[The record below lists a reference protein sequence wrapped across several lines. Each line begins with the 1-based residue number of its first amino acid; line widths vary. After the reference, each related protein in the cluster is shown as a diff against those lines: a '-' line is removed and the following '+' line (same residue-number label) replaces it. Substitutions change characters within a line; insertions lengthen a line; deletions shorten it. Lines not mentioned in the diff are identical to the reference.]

1 MNNNTLSFK
10 QIFSIGLMLF
20 ALFFGAGNMIFPPFL
35 GQEAGTSVWV
45 AIIGFLITG
54 VGLPLIA
61 VIAIAK
67 SGDVQTMANRVH
79 PLYGLIFT
87 VAMYLV
93 IGPLFAIPR
102 TGTVSY
108 EIGVLPFLSEN
119 AANSIWPL
127 LIFSIVFF
135 VLTTLLAM
143 NPGKLVDVIGNI
155 LTPLLLI
162 ILAVIV
168 IKAII
173 SPIGDPQA
181 PTGAYVD
188 SAFFKGF
195 IEGYLT
201 MDTIAA
207 LVFGIIVISSIKG
220 FGVTKKASITK
231 ICIAAG
237 LIAAAGL
244 AIIYVSL
251 AYIGS
256 TSPNTLGVQPN
267 GGALLSV
274 AAQFLFGSAGGYILG
289 FAIIFA
295 CLTTSVGLISSC
307 AAYFNKLVPSISYKK
322 FVIIFSIFSMAI
334 ANVGLTQLINF
345 SVPVLT
351 FLYPLAIVLILL
363 SLINN
368 VFKGASI
375 VYICALI
382 PTGIISIIDGLN
394 AAGLGSEGLNNT
406 LSILPLFS
414 VGIGWLVP
422 AIIGAIVG
430 FIIAFNTNPKEQLQ
444 TQED

>member
-1 MNNNTLSFK
+1 
-10 QIFSIGLMLF
+10 
-20 ALFFGAGNMIFPPFL
+20 MIFPPFL

-45 AIIGFLITG
+45 AIIGFLVTG
-54 VGLPLIA
+54 VGLPLVA

-102 TGTVSY
+102 TATVSY
-108 EIGVLPFLSEN
+108 EIGILPFLSEN
-119 AANSIWPL
+119 ATNSFWPL
-127 LIFSIVFF
+127 FIFSVVFF
-135 VLTTLLAM
+135 VITALLAL
-143 NPGKLVDVIGNI
+143 NPGNLIDIIGNI

-162 ILAVIV
+162 ILGVIV

-173 SPIGDPQA
+173 SPIGEPQD
-181 PTGAYVD
+181 PTGAYVEG
-188 SAFFKGF
+188 AFFKGF

-220 FGVTKKASITK
+220 LGVTKKASITK

-244 AIIYVSL
+244 GIIYMSL

-256 TSPNTLGVQPN
+256 TSPNTLGIQPN

-289 FAIIFA
+289 VAIIFA
-295 CLTTSVGLISSC
+295 CLTTAVGLISAC
-307 AAYFNKLVPSISYKK
+307 AAFFNKIVPKVSYKA
-322 FVIIFSIFSMAI
+322 FVAIFSIFSMAI

-345 SVPVLT
+345 SVPVLI

-363 SLINN
+363 TLINN

-382 PTGIISIIDGLN
+382 PTGIISVIDGLN
-394 AAGLGSEGLNNT
+394 AAGLGSEGLNNA

-414 VGIGWLVP
+414 VGIGWIIP

-430 FIIAFNTNPKEQLQ
+430 YIISLMTKPTEQLI

>member
-1 MNNNTLSFK
+1 
-10 QIFSIGLMLF
+10 
-20 ALFFGAGNMIFPPFL
+20 MIFPPFL

>member
-1 MNNNTLSFK
+1 
-10 QIFSIGLMLF
+10 
-20 ALFFGAGNMIFPPFL
+20 MIFPPFL

-87 VAMYLV
+87 VVMYLV

-108 EIGVLPFLSEN
+108 EIGILPFLSEN

-135 VLTTLLAM
+135 ALTTLLAM

-207 LVFGIIVISSIKG
+207 LVFGIIVIGSIKG

-256 TSPNTLGVQPN
+256 TSPSTLGVQPN

-295 CLTTSVGLISSC
+295 CLTTSVGLTSSC
-307 AAYFNKLVPSISYKK
+307 ATYFNKIVPSISYKK

-368 VFKGASI
+368 VFKGAAI

-444 TQED
+444 TQEDKKKK

>member
-363 SLINN
+363 TLINN

>member
-108 EIGVLPFLSEN
+108 EIGILPFLSEN

-135 VLTTLLAM
+135 VITTLLAM

-244 AIIYVSL
+244 AIIYVAL

-295 CLTTSVGLISSC
+295 CLTTAVGLISSC
-307 AAYFNKLVPSISYKK
+307 AAYFNKIVPRVSYKK

-334 ANVGLTQLINF
+334 ANVGLTQLINI

-394 AAGLGSEGLNNT
+394 AAGLASEGLNQS

-430 FIIAFNTNPKEQLQ
+430 FIIALNTNPKEQLQ

>member
-1 MNNNTLSFK
+1 
-10 QIFSIGLMLF
+10 
-20 ALFFGAGNMIFPPFL
+20 MIFPPFL

-363 SLINN
+363 TLINN